1 MTLILDD
8 AQVRQLLTMEDCIAA
23 MEEAYAE
30 LAAGRGVYRVRTD
43 MVAPA
48 EGADNIFALKSMDGV
63 VPKFGVGS
71 IRINS
76 DTLHYNR
83 DGNRL
88 RRDRVPTDEAGRYT
102 GFVLVFSMRTGELL
116 MIYPDGIQSKR
127 VASISALGIRYL
139 ARKNARTV
147 ALIGSGVQARAQ
159 VEAALAV
166 MDVGTI
172 RCFSTSRERRESFCA
187 AMREKHRV
195 DIRPMSIP
203 EDAVKGADVVLCGTN
218 SRSHVF
224 YRDWIEPGMHISCI
238 NMFELEPAV
247 VTAAD
252 VVSTHIRDC
261 DPVFIKSEGIGIMPE
276 EPGAGYQDLA
286 AATGFAS
293 LPTIA
298 EFIVGKA
305 KGRTSD
311 EQVTCMVN
319 SVGCG
324 YQFAVVGHV
333 LYRRAR
339 EAGIGV
345 ELPTQMFTAVPEAP

>member
-8 AQVRQLLTMEDCIAA
+8 AQVRELLTMKDCIAA

-30 LAAGRGVYRVRTD
+30 LAHGRGVYRIRTD
-43 MVAPA
+43 MIAPA
-48 EGADNIFALKSMDGV
+48 RGQDNIFALKSMDGV

-76 DTLHYNR
+76 DTLHYKR

-88 RRDRVPTDEAGRYT
+88 RRDRVPIDDEGRYT
-102 GFVLVFSMRTGELL
+102 GFVLVFGMERGELL

-127 VASISALGIRYL
+127 VASISALGIKHL
-139 ARKNARTV
+139 ARKNSRKV

-166 MDVGTI
+166 LDDVTI
-172 RCFSTSRERRESFCA
+172 RCFSTNKERREAFCT
-187 AMREKHRV
+187 AMYDKHGV

-203 EDAVKGADVVLCGTN
+203 EDAVRGADVVLCGTN

-224 YRDWIEPGMHISCI
+224 YREWIEPGMHISCI

-261 DPVFIKSEGIGIMPE
+261 DPIFIKSEGIGIMPE

-286 AATGFAS
+286 VATNFAS

-298 EFIVGKA
+298 EHIVGKA

-324 YQFAVVGHV
+324 YQFAVVGYV
-333 LYRRAR
+333 LYKRAQ
-339 EAGIGV
+339 EAGIGM
-345 ELPTQMFTAVPEAP
+345 EFPTQMFTAVPEAS

>member
-1 MTLILDD
+1 MTLILNDE
-8 AQVRQLLTMEDCIAA
+8 QVRQLLTMEDCIAA

-30 LAAGRGVYRVRTD
+30 LGAGRGIYRVRTD
-43 MVAPA
+43 MIAPA
-48 EGADNIFALKSMDGV
+48 DGPDNIFALKSMDAV
-63 VPKFGVGS
+63 IPKFGVGS

-76 DTLHYNR
+76 DTLHYRR

-88 RRDRVPTDEAGRYT
+88 RRDRVPADDDGRYV
-102 GFVLVFSMRTGELL
+102 GFVLLFSTETGELL

-139 ARKNARTV
+139 ARPDSRTV

-166 MDVGTI
+166 MQVDTI
-172 RCFSTSRERRESFCA
+172 RCYSTNAERREAFCA
-187 AMREKHRV
+187 AMARKHGV
-195 DIRPMSIP
+195 DIRPVSIA
-203 EDAVKGADVVLCGTN
+203 EEAVRGADVVLCGTN

-224 YRDWIEPGMHISCI
+224 LRNWIEPGMHISCI

-261 DPVFIKSEGIGIMPE
+261 DPVFIKTAGIGILPE
-276 EPGAGYQDLA
+276 EPGAGFQDLA
-286 AATGFAS
+286 AETDFAS
-293 LPTIA
+293 LPTISDY
-298 EFIVGKA
+298 ITGKA
-305 KGRTSD
+305 RGRTSH
-311 EQVTCMVN
+311 EQVSCMVN

-324 YQFAVVGHV
+324 YQFAVVGYV
-333 LYRRAR
+333 LNKKARA
-339 EAGIGV
+339 AGLGN
-345 ELPTQMFTAVPEAP
+345 ELPSHWFTAVPES